1 MTFLYILLFL
11 VCLSTLIMV
20 HEAGHLITAK
30 IFKVYCFE
38 YALGFGPR
46 LLSFKRK
53 KGETRFSI
61 RAVPFGG
68 FVSMYGEA
76 DAFPEEL
83 GDLQIDPSRSI
94 NNIKHWKRAIIMTA
108 GILMN
113 FVLALVVF
121 FIYEIGFPAYQARV
135 GHIIVRENSIAA
147 QAGLKTHDFVY
158 TSILQYGNNYYIFYD
173 NDGTISYLDS
183 SDANA
188 YVGYNYAQIT
198 LKDQSIS
205 NRAVAFSRV
214 DYGEIIY
221 SDTDYS
227 PVTYES
233 IRTTDYT
240 GNTDKFSISGYIQSF
255 KFIRENKILE
265 LEISENYIDDAS
277 KNIVVYKEYTDDEYN
292 KFYSLIPFSEK
303 IEVVGN
309 IETTIKEGTSEIS
322 NKIKILQYE
331 TSYPKV
337 DGDNLIKQTNL
348 SPTKASFDMDVVKK
362 ESEESVLG
370 IHHISVDIK
379 DNNLSSDLGVFMQ
392 LDEHRNSYG
401 QAVGNTFK
409 DFGNS
414 TTLIFRGLGQLFTKE
429 GWKNVG
435 GIIAIGVVTTQTL
448 EQNGFGQF
456 LFMWAMISVNLGIVN
471 LLPFPGLDGW
481 QFLVTIV
488 EGVAHKEIPPKVKN
502 TMSAIGIML
511 LFALMI
517 MIVIKDII
525 MVV

>member
-76 DAFPEEL
+76 DAVPEEL

-108 GILMN
+108 GIMMN

-121 FIYEIGFPAYQARV
+121 FIYEIAFPAYQARV

-183 SDANA
+183 SDASA

-214 DYGEIIY
+214 DYGEITY

-233 IRTTDYT
+233 IRT
-240 GNTDKFSISGYIQSF
+240 
-255 KFIRENKILE
+255 
-265 LEISENYIDDAS
+265 
-277 KNIVVYKEYTDDEYN
+277 
-292 KFYSLIPFSEK
+292 
-303 IEVVGN
+303 
-309 IETTIKEGTSEIS
+309 
-322 NKIKILQYE
+322 
-331 TSYPKV
+331 
-337 DGDNLIKQTNL
+337 
-348 SPTKASFDMDVVKK
+348 
-362 ESEESVLG
+362 
-370 IHHISVDIK
+370 
-379 DNNLSSDLGVFMQ
+379 
-392 LDEHRNSYG
+392 
-401 QAVGNTFK
+401 
-409 DFGNS
+409 
-414 TTLIFRGLGQLFTKE
+414 
-429 GWKNVG
+429 
-435 GIIAIGVVTTQTL
+435 
-448 EQNGFGQF
+448 
-456 LFMWAMISVNLGIVN
+456 
-471 LLPFPGLDGW
+471 
-481 QFLVTIV
+481 
-488 EGVAHKEIPPKVKN
+488 VA
-502 TMSAIGIML
+502 
-511 LFALMI
+511 
-517 MIVIKDII
+517 
-525 MVV
+525 